1 MASMLGEPAGRTVGY
16 RVRFESRVSEAT
28 RIEVITEGILERML
42 VDDPTLDGVA
52 AVVFDEFHE
61 RSMASDVALA
71 LTREA
76 QDVVRPDLR
85 IVVMSATI
93 DAAALCARL
102 DAPHLHAPG
111 RMFDVEIVHGDDY
124 DPRDC
129 AAEVARAVRRAHR
142 EHAGDI
148 LAFLPGQA
156 HSAPRSCCHSTACS
170 RPSSSAACCRRRRR
184 AGAVWCSPPPLPR
197 LRSPSRV

>member
-1 MASMLGEPAGRTVGY
+1 MGISERYAELPVAAIAGEVNASLERVPRLVVTAPPGAGKSTLLPLAMLEALPEGRIVMLEPRRLAARQVAVRMASMLGEPAGRTVGY

-93 DAAALCARL
+93 DA
-102 DAPHLHAPG
+102 
-111 RMFDVEIVHGDDY
+111 E
-124 DPRDC
+124 
-129 AAEVARAVRRAHR
+129 
-142 EHAGDI
+142 
-148 LAFLPGQA
+148 
-156 HSAPRSCCHSTACS
+156 
-170 RPSSSAACCRRRRR
+170 
-184 AGAVWCSPPPLPR
+184 
-197 LRSPSRV
+197 